1 MYLIK
6 TFPDITLNDFASKK
20 FSTMLWYQNQQMQ
33 PALYSIAKGKANLG
47 EMESAIGRI
56 SD

>member
-1 MYLIK
+1 MV
-6 TFPDITLNDFASKK
+6 SKLVDAT
-20 FSTMLWYQNQQMQ
+20 S
-33 PALYSIAKGKANLG
+33 LYSIAKGKANLG